1 MTNEKFTPGPWSI
14 CFPNDNPGIDGANGE
29 YSIIIY
35 GEPGDPKDQCGIQGR
50 TKEEQHAN
58 ARLIAAAP
66 DLLEAAKDAENEI
79 ENAIVGLT
87 TNPLAYAEAIKQ
99 RLERTL
105 ETCRAAIAKAEGRE

>member
-1 MTNEKFTPGPWSI
+1 
-14 CFPNDNPGIDGANGE
+14 
-29 YSIIIY
+29 
-35 GEPGDPKDQCGIQGR
+35 
-50 TKEEQHAN
+50 
-58 ARLIAAAP
+58 
-66 DLLEAAKDAENEI
+66 LLEAAKDAENEI